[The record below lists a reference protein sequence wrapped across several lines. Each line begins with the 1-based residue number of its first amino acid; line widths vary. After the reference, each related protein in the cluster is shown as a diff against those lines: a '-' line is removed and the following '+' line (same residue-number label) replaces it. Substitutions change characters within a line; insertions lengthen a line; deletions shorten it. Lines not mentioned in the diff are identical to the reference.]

1 MGSPCGGEAAT
12 DRTLVIGGGKDMF
25 NPLAADGAG
34 GLECSTERP
43 KYEGLETSLDGLE
56 V

>member
-12 DRTLVIGGGKDMF
+12 ERTLVGGGKDMF
-25 NPLAADGAG
+25 KPLAADGAG
-34 GLECSTERP
+34 GLECSTDSP
-43 KYEGLETSLDGLE
+43 KYEGLETSLDCLG